1 VRVVGC
7 WFAWLWVEWDA
18 QSDLDVPAGDADL
31 LDEQPAEVLFLSVVE
46 PVDDPAD
53 SAGEVVH
60 SAA

>member
-31 LDEQPAEVLFLSVVE
+31 LDEQAAEVLFLSVVE
-46 PVDDPAD
+46 LVHD
-53 SAGEVVH
+53 SAN
-60 SAA
+60 AASEIAHPAA

>member
-1 VRVVGC
+1 MVCC

-18 QSDLDVPAGDADL
+18 QSDLDVPACDADL

-46 PVDDPAD
+46 PVDDAAD
-53 SAGEVVH
+53 SAGEVVY